1 MQSLLKEGLD
11 INNKTSMKAKIIAVA
26 NHKGGVGKTASVAS
40 IGAILASRGKK
51 ILLVDLDTQANLTR
65 HFMENIP
72 PRIIYHAIRE
82 QSNLPIYPIRTNL
95 DIVPSGLD
103 MAGIDLE
110 LQMMFNR
117 ERVLKVL
124 LDPYNSIY
132 DYIILDCPPAL
143 GLVTINAL
151 TAATHL
157 IVPMKA
163 DLMSN
168 YGLSMMDQFCVKMQ
182 VLNPGI
188 HIDYIFFNIYEKG
201 QTITDA
207 IEADVRAKYGDRV
220 LSTVV
225 RKNNDVSKA
234 AFDFT
239 DIVSFNPDANGAKD
253 FQSLVTELESKI

>member
-1 MQSLLKEGLD
+1 
-11 INNKTSMKAKIIAVA
+11 MKAKIIAIA

-40 IGAILASRGKK
+40 IGAIFAARGKK
-51 ILLVDLDTQANLTR
+51 VLLVDLDTQANLTR
-65 HFMENIP
+65 HFMDTIP

-82 QSNLPIYPIRTNL
+82 QAGLPIYPIRANL

-117 ERVLKVL
+117 ERVLKTL
-124 LDPYNSIY
+124 LDPYCSIY

-143 GLVTINAL
+143 GLITINAL
-151 TAATHL
+151 TASTHL

-188 HIDYIFFNIYEKG
+188 HIDYIFFNMYEKG
-201 QTITDA
+201 QTMTDA
-207 IEADVRAKYGDRV
+207 IETDVRTKYGDRV
-220 LSTVV
+220 LATTI
-225 RKNNDVSKA
+225 RKNNDVAKA
-234 AFDFT
+234 AFEFT
-239 DIVSFNPDANGAKD
+239 DVVSFNPEANGAKD
-253 FQSLVTELESKI
+253 FQALVTELEIKL

>member
-1 MQSLLKEGLD
+1 
-11 INNKTSMKAKIIAVA
+11 MKAKIIAIA

-40 IGAILASRGKK
+40 IGAVLASRGKK
-51 ILLVDLDTQANLTR
+51 VLMVDLDTQANLTR

-82 QSNLPIYPIRTNL
+82 QLNLPIYPIRENL
-95 DIVPSGLD
+95 DIGPSGLD

-117 ERVLKVL
+117 ERVLKGL
-124 LDPYNSIY
+124 LDPFSSIY
-132 DYIILDCPPAL
+132 DYILLDCPPAL

-151 TAATHL
+151 TAANKL

-201 QTITDA
+201 QTMTEA
-207 IEADVRAKYGDRV
+207 IETDVRSKYGDRV
-220 LSTVV
+220 LSTVI

-253 FQSLVTELESKI
+253 FQALVTELDSKL

>member
-1 MQSLLKEGLD
+1 
-11 INNKTSMKAKIIAVA
+11 V
-26 NHKGGVGKTASVAS
+26 
-40 IGAILASRGKK
+40 
-51 ILLVDLDTQANLTR
+51 LLVDLDTQANLTR
-65 HFMENIP
+65 HFMDTIP

-82 QSNLPIYPIRTNL
+82 QAGLPIYPIRANL

-117 ERVLKVL
+117 ERVLKTL
-124 LDPYNSIY
+124 LDPYSSIY

-143 GLVTINAL
+143 GLITINAL
-151 TAATHL
+151 TSATHL

-188 HIDYIFFNIYEKG
+188 HIDYIFFNMYEKG
-201 QTITDA
+201 QTMTDA
-207 IEADVRAKYGDRV
+207 IETDVRTKYGDRV
-220 LSTVV
+220 LATTI
-225 RKNNDVSKA
+225 RKNNDVAKA
-234 AFDFT
+234 AFEFT
-239 DIVSFNPDANGAKD
+239 DVVSFNPEANGAKD
-253 FQSLVTELESKI
+253 FQALVTELEIKL

>member
-1 MQSLLKEGLD
+1 
-11 INNKTSMKAKIIAVA
+11 MKAKIIAIA

-40 IGAILASRGKK
+40 IGAIFAARGKK
-51 ILLVDLDTQANLTR
+51 VLLVDLDTQANLTR
-65 HFMENIP
+65 HFMDTIP

-82 QSNLPIYPIRTNL
+82 QAGLPIYPIRANL

-117 ERVLKVL
+117 ERVLKTL
-124 LDPYNSIY
+124 LDPYSSIY

-143 GLVTINAL
+143 GLITINAL
-151 TAATHL
+151 TSATHL

-188 HIDYIFFNIYEKG
+188 HVDYIFFNMYEKG
-201 QTITDA
+201 QTMTDA
-207 IEADVRAKYGDRV
+207 IETDVRTKYGDRV
-220 LSTVV
+220 LATTI
-225 RKNNDVSKA
+225 RKNNDVAKA
-234 AFDFT
+234 AFEFT
-239 DIVSFNPDANGAKD
+239 DVVSFNPEANGAKD
-253 FQSLVTELESKI
+253 FQALVTELEIKL

>member
-1 MQSLLKEGLD
+1 
-11 INNKTSMKAKIIAVA
+11 MKAKIIAMA

-40 IGAILASRGKK
+40 IGAILASQGRRVLM
-51 ILLVDLDTQANLTR
+51 IDLDTQANLTR
-65 HFMENIP
+65 HFMTDIP
-72 PRIIYHAIRE
+72 SRIIYHAIRE
-82 QSNLPIYPIRTNL
+82 QGGLPIYPIRTNL

-117 ERVLKVL
+117 ERVLKTL
-124 LDPYNSIY
+124 IDPYTSIY

-157 IVPMKA
+157 VVPMKA

-188 HIDYIFFNIYEKG
+188 HINYIFFNIYEKG
-201 QTITDA
+201 QTMTEA
-207 IEADVRAKYGDRV
+207 IETDVRAKYGDRV

-225 RKNNDVSKA
+225 RKNNDVAKA

-239 DIVSFNPDANGAKD
+239 DIVSFNPEANGAKD
-253 FQSLVTELESKI
+253 FIALAAELESKI

>member
-1 MQSLLKEGLD
+1 
-11 INNKTSMKAKIIAVA
+11 MKAKTICVA
-26 NHKGGVGKTASVAS
+26 NHKGGVGKTSSVAS

-51 ILLVDLDTQANLTR
+51 VLLVDLDTQANLTR
-65 HFMENIP
+65 HFLEKLP
-72 PRIIYHAIRE
+72 SRIIYHAIRE
-82 QSNLPIYPIRTNL
+82 QSDLPIYPIRENL

-117 ERVLKVL
+117 ERVLKTL
-124 LDPYNSIY
+124 LEPYVNFY

-151 TAATHL
+151 TAATRL

-168 YGLSMMDQFCVKMQ
+168 YGLTMMDQFCVKMQ

-201 QTITDA
+201 QTITEA

-220 LSTVV
+220 LTTVI
-225 RKNNDVSKA
+225 RKNNEISKA
-234 AFDFT
+234 AFDYT
-239 DIVSFNPDANGAKD
+239 DIATFNPEANGAKD
-253 FQSLVTELESKI
+253 FQALVSELEGKL

>member
-1 MQSLLKEGLD
+1 
-11 INNKTSMKAKIIAVA
+11 MKAKVIALA

-40 IGAILASRGKK
+40 IGAILASQGRRVLM
-51 ILLVDLDTQANLTR
+51 IDLDTQANLTR
-65 HFMENIP
+65 HFMADIP
-72 PRIIYHAIRE
+72 SRIIYHAIRE
-82 QSNLPIYPIRTNL
+82 QEGLPIYPIRTNL

-117 ERVLKVL
+117 ERVLKNL
-124 LDPYNSIY
+124 IDPYTSIY
-132 DYIILDCPPAL
+132 DYILLDCPPAL

-201 QTITDA
+201 QTMTEA
-207 IEADVRAKYGDRV
+207 IESDVRAKYGDRV

-225 RKNNDVSKA
+225 RKNNDVAKA

-239 DIVSFNPDANGAKD
+239 DIVSFNPEANGAKD
-253 FQSLVTELESKI
+253 FIALVSELESKI

>member
-1 MQSLLKEGLD
+1 
-11 INNKTSMKAKIIAVA
+11 MKAKIIAIA

-40 IGAILASRGKK
+40 IGAIFAARGKK
-51 ILLVDLDTQANLTR
+51 VLLVDLDTQANLTR
-65 HFMENIP
+65 HFMDTIP

-82 QSNLPIYPIRTNL
+82 QAGLPIYPIRANL

-117 ERVLKVL
+117 ERVLKTL
-124 LDPYNSIY
+124 LDPYCSIY

-143 GLVTINAL
+143 GLITINAL
-151 TAATHL
+151 TSSTHL

-188 HIDYIFFNIYEKG
+188 HIDYIFFNMYEKG
-201 QTITDA
+201 QTMTDA
-207 IEADVRAKYGDRV
+207 IETDVRTKYGDRV
-220 LSTVV
+220 LATTI
-225 RKNNDVSKA
+225 RKNNDVAKA
-234 AFDFT
+234 AFEFT
-239 DIVSFNPDANGAKD
+239 DVVSFNPEANGAKD
-253 FQSLVTELESKI
+253 FQALVTELEIKL

>member
-1 MQSLLKEGLD
+1 
-11 INNKTSMKAKIIAVA
+11 MKAKVIAVA

-40 IGAILASRGKK
+40 IGAILASKGHKVL
-51 ILLVDLDTQANLTR
+51 IVDLDTQANLTR
-65 HFMENIP
+65 HFLESIP

-82 QSNLPIYPIRTNL
+82 QSNLPIYPIRHNL

-103 MAGIDLE
+103 MAGIDME

-117 ERVLKVL
+117 ERVLKSL
-124 LDPYNSIY
+124 LDPFGAIY

-151 TAATHL
+151 TASTHL
-157 IVPMKA
+157 VVPMKA

-168 YGLSMMDQFCVKMQ
+168 YGLSMMDQFCAKMQ

-201 QTITDA
+201 QTVTDA
-207 IEADVRAKYGDRV
+207 IEADVRSKYGDRV

-225 RKNNDVSKA
+225 RKNNDVAKA
-234 AFDFT
+234 AFEYT
-239 DIVSFNPDANGAKD
+239 DIVSFNPEANGAKD
-253 FQSLVTELESKI
+253 FYQLTSELESKL